1 MRTRRRERSECFSM
15 FAGGLRVSG
24 EDAER
29 MSGLR
34 RTTEYRQDGSAWL
47 LRAACLALLA
57 VLLLAMT
64 ACGKKNK
71 TNATTSVTP
80 DPAVSSTPGEDE
92 DEAEPALRP
101 EAQEI
106 YQLQLPSQ
114 GELCAELV
122 IDGYGS
128 IFVRLFTED
137 ARKAVENFKTLAES
151 GMYDGIRIN
160 RVVADYMFQAGDKE
174 GLGVSGNSIYGGGFA
189 NEISERLQPIRG
201 ALCMANLGED
211 STNTNQFFFVQ
222 TKASVVRS
230 LKDPL
235 DNRYHLTVED
245 YLKEAYGTELTAE
258 QLALYETY
266 GGAPWLYGHNTV
278 FGQIY
283 EGYEVMDAIMPTKVT
298 SKLRP
303 NPSIV
308 ISKVRVFHYGEK

>member
-1 MRTRRRERSECFSM
+1 
-15 FAGGLRVSG
+15 
-24 EDAER
+24 

-34 RTTEYRQDGSAWL
+34 RTTEYRQDRPARI
-47 LRAACLALLA
+47 LRALCLALVA
-57 VLLLAMT
+57 VLLLMLT

-71 TNATTSVTP
+71 TNATATVTP
-80 DPAVSSTPGEDE
+80 DPEVSSIPDMDE
-92 DEAEPALRP
+92 DETEPALRP

-106 YQLQLPSQ
+106 YQLQMPGQ

-128 IFVRLFTED
+128 IFVRLFNDD

-160 RVVADYMFQAGDKE
+160 RVVEDYMFQAGDRE
-174 GLGVSGNSIYGGGFA
+174 GLGISGSSIYGGGFA
-189 NEISERLQPIRG
+189 NEISERLHPIRG

-235 DNRYHLTVED
+235 DNRYHLTVEQ
-245 YLKEAYGTELTAE
+245 YLKEAYDTELTAE
-258 QLALYETY
+258 QLALYNLY

-283 EGYEVMDAIMPTKVT
+283 DGYEVMDAIMPTKVT

-303 NPSIV
+303 NPAIV